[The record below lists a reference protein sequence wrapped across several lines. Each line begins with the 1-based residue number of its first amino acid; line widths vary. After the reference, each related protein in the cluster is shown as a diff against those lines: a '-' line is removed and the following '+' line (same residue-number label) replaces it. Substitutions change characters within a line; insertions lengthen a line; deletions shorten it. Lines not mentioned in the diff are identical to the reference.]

1 MITLYDVITLRR
13 IIMNI
18 AAIRSIM
25 DPVRIKIVQEL
36 SIKKTATTKEIAL
49 ACGDIPQATLYRHL
63 SALMKN
69 EVIEVV
75 SENKV
80 RGILEKVYAIK
91 ENPSQTINNNL
102 KSITKED
109 LSTIF
114 SQFIISILTDF
125 NSCISVPE
133 VMKSISKN
141 IGFTSTSLLLT
152 NEELIEMLGEI
163 NKVVMKRINNQSESG
178 RKLRKLSTII
188 TTDSHE

>member
-1 MITLYDVITLRR
+1 
-13 IIMNI
+13 MNL

-36 SIKKTATTKEIAL
+36 SIRKTATTKEIAL
-49 ACGDIPQATLYRHL
+49 SCGDIPQATLYRHL

-102 KSITKED
+102 KNLSRDD
-109 LSTIF
+109 LSTLF

-125 NSCISVPE
+125 NTCISDPE
-133 VMKSISKN
+133 VMNSINKN

-152 NEELIEMLGEI
+152 NDEMKEMMSEI
-163 NKVVMKRINNQSESG
+163 NQVVMKRINYQSDSG
-178 RKLRKLSTII
+178 RKLRKLSII
-188 TTDSHE
+188 LTTDTNNK

>member
-1 MITLYDVITLRR
+1 
-13 IIMNI
+13 MNI

-69 EVIEVV
+69 EVIQVV

-91 ENPSQTINNNL
+91 ENPSQTINRNL
-102 KSITKED
+102 KTITREE

-125 NSCISVPE
+125 NTCISVPE
-133 VMKSISKN
+133 VVKSVSKN

-152 NEELIEMLGEI
+152 NEELVEMMAEI
-163 NKVVMKRINNQSESG
+163 NQVFMRRINNISAPG
-178 RKLRKLSTII
+178 RKLRKLSTIL
-188 TTDSHE
+188 TTDTHE

>member
-1 MITLYDVITLRR
+1 MRTLRR
-13 IIMNI
+13 IKMNI

-69 EVIEVV
+69 EVIQVV

-91 ENPSQTINNNL
+91 ENPSQTINKNL
-102 KSITKED
+102 KTITREE

-125 NSCISVPE
+125 NTCISVPE
-133 VMKSISKN
+133 VVKSVSKN
-141 IGFTSTSLLLT
+141 IGFTSSSLLLT
-152 NEELIEMLGEI
+152 NEELVEMMTEI
-163 NKVVMKRINNQSESG
+163 NQVFMRRINNISAPG
-178 RKLRKLSTII
+178 RKLRKLSTIL
-188 TTDSHE
+188 TTDTHE

>member
-1 MITLYDVITLRR
+1 
-13 IIMNI
+13 MNI